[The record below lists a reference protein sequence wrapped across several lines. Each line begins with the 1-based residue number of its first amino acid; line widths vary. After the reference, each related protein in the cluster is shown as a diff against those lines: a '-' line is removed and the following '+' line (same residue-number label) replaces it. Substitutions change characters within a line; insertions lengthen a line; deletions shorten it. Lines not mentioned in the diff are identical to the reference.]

1 MTRGEASVRAQ
12 NHKSRLDKQ
21 KAESAGAAVLEPVR
35 NVDGA
40 VNDEELL
47 DLLPP
52 ATGRETCEDVRV
64 SSDLTDRQRREVN
77 VLMKEFAAVPSLVS
91 QLQLL

>member
-1 MTRGEASVRAQ
+1 M
-12 NHKSRLDKQ
+12 Q
-21 KAESAGAAVLEPVR
+21 KAESAGEAVLEPVR

-40 VNDEELL
+40 VNNEELL

-52 ATGRETCEDVRV
+52 ATGTETCEDVSV

-77 VLMKEFAAVPSLVS
+77 ELMREFAAVLDDRPG
-91 QLQLL
+91 